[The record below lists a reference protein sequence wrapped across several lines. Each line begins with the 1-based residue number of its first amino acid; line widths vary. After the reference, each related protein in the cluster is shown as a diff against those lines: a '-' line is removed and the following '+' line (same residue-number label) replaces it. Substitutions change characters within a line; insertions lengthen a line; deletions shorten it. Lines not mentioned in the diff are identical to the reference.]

1 MPSKENGWFKEYLK
15 IQMDTLKTLSENQKE
30 MTELLIEI
38 KTMIESKI
46 LTEKYI
52 RWIVLTLLGTII
64 FLVTGK
70 VLYQWW

>member
-52 RWIVLTLLGTII
+52 RWIILTLLGTII